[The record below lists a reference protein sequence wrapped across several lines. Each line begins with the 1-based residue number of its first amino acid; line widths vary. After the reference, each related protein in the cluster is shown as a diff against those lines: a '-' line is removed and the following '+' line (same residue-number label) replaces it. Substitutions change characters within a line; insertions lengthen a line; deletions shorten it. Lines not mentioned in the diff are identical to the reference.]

1 MVKVNKSKMVNRAS
15 LLSAKKT
22 SPSLETLNKAK
33 NFEYH
38 IVGEYLLAKPI
49 K

>member
-1 MVKVNKSKMVNRAS
+1 MVKVDRSKMVKRAI
-15 LLSAKKT
+15 LLSAKKS

-33 NFEYH
+33 KIEYH